1 MYVRMLCP
9 LCFHNTDHVCV
20 SRVHLLLHAGYLT
33 SRRVG
38 VSRRNEFAQQ
48 VGEEFLAY
56 FDFSELSLVEA
67 VRVFLQRITLAGE
80 TQERERVLVHFSR
93 RYLQC
98 NPGAYNSEGKQL
110 SAISSYFCGHSK
122 LLDV

>member
-1 MYVRMLCP
+1 M
-9 LCFHNTDHVCV
+9 
-20 SRVHLLLHAGYLT
+20 HLLLHAGHLT

-38 VSRRNEFAQQ
+38 VSCRNEFAQQ

-110 SAISSYFCGHSK
+110 SAISSYFCGHS
-122 LLDV
+122 